1 MSEPTLMSAD
11 TPTDDAASQT
21 PADDAAAPAA
31 TETTEQQS
39 EPAADAEGEQPAAEG
54 EQEQGD
60 KVEDDK
66 DEPQGAPE
74 EYADFT
80 VPEGVELD
88 AEVLGE
94 FKATAKELNLP
105 QEAAQKVT
113 DLGVKLAQKWANETQ
128 ERVAAMQAGWR
139 DEAQAD
145 KEIGGAAL
153 PQTLSVAKQAVDKF
167 GTPAFRELLEQSGL
181 GNHPEVI
188 RFAAR
193 VGKTISEDTF
203 VASGNAEAPR
213 DRAKTLFPNMN

>member
-11 TPTDDAASQT
+11 TSTDDAASQ
-21 PADDAAAPAA
+21 PSADDAAAQAA
-31 TETTEQQS
+31 TPDAEQQ
-39 EPAADAEGEQPAAEG
+39 PADADKTEGEQPKAEG
-54 EQEQGD
+54 EQEGGD
-60 KVEDDK
+60 KADNE

-94 FKATAKELNLP
+94 FKSVAKELNLP

-113 DLGVKLAQKWANETQ
+113 DLGVKLAQKWASETQ
-128 ERVAAMQAGWR
+128 ERVAEMQAGWR

-145 KEIGGAAL
+145 KEIGGQAL
-153 PQTLSVAKQAVDKF
+153 AENLSVAKRAVDKF

-193 VGKTISEDTF
+193 VGKAISEDTF
-203 VASGNAEAPR
+203 VAGGTASQPATA
-213 DRAKTLFPNMN
+213 AKTLFPNMN